1 MAHDLIIRNGTVID
15 GSGAAPSVAD
25 VAVDG
30 PLITEVGDLSG
41 AVGGEELD
49 ATGLVVSPGFIDLHT
64 HLDAQVAW
72 DPYMTSSSWQGVTT
86 ALIGN
91 CGLSF
96 APVAAGGAPVLAEM
110 MESVEDIPRDTILG
124 SLPWDWSTYPE
135 YLDSVQAMRPALNV
149 VGLVGHA
156 ALRYLA
162 MGDRS
167 HDRGE
172 EPTPDELSSMRDLV
186 AESVAGG
193 AVGFSTSRILL
204 HVVPD
209 GRKLPGTWAG
219 NDELLAMA
227 DGMRDAGGGIFQ
239 VVPDYES
246 RAPNEFE
253 LFTAMAASGADVLFT
268 MGPGNEHGGD
278 PMGVVELWDG
288 FLRAGADLPGRLT
301 GYMMTRPSGSLMG
314 LWQVPPVRGSAWR
327 RVMQLPTMEDRLA
340 ALVDPGTRAELLA
353 EGRERGLLYDPEHV
367 YPLGSGDVP
376 DYHVAGGGSVAR
388 LAEAAG
394 VHPVEFVV
402 DRLVAS
408 EGRELFNMWY
418 FNRNL
423 EAIGPLLEL
432 DAVYPGAGDT
442 GAHAGQICDADAPT
456 HFLSYWCRDRGVL
469 SLAEGV
475 RRLTSRPAEVL
486 GLEDRGMVRPGLHA
500 DLNVF
505 DPERLAVGYPT
516 YVNDFPGGSG
526 RLCVG
531 AAGYAATLVNGQV
544 VTSGGT
550 NTGARPGRVLRG
562 SAR

>member
-15 GSGAAPSVAD
+15 GSGGPPVPAD

-30 PLITEVGDLSG
+30 PLITEVGDLSD
-41 AVGGEELD
+41 AVAREELD
-49 ATGLVVSPGFIDLHT
+49 AGGLVVSPGFIDLHT

-72 DPYMTSSSWQGVTT
+72 DPFMTSSSWQGVTT

-96 APVAAGGAPVLAEM
+96 APVADGGAPVLAEM
-110 MESVEDIPRDTILG
+110 MESVEDIPRDAILG
-124 SLPWDWSTYPE
+124 SLPWDWSSYPE
-135 YLDSVQAMRPALNV
+135 YLDSVDAMRPALNV

-162 MGDRS
+162 MGDRA

-172 EPTPDELSSMRDLV
+172 EPTPAELSLLRDLV
-186 AESVAGG
+186 GESVDGG

-209 GRKLPGTWAG
+209 GRKLPGTWAA

-239 VVPDYES
+239 VVPDYET
-246 RAPNEFE
+246 RAANEFE
-253 LFTAMAASGADVLFT
+253 LFTAMAAAGTDVLFT
-268 MGPGNEHGGD
+268 MGPGNDPGAD
-278 PMGVVELWDG
+278 PMGVVDLWSG
-288 FLRAGADLPGRLT
+288 FLASAEQLPGRLT

-327 RVMQLPTMEDRLA
+327 RMMQLPTLDERLA
-340 ALVDPGTRAELLA
+340 ALVDPAVRAELVA
-353 EGRERGLLYDPEHV
+353 EGVERGLLYDAAHV
-367 YPLGSGDVP
+367 YPLGTGELP
-376 DYHVAGGGSVAR
+376 EYHEEGGRSVAQ
-388 LAEAAG
+388 LAEEAG
-394 VHPVEFVV
+394 VHPVEFVI

-408 EGRELFNMWY
+408 EGRELFNMWF

-432 DAVYPGAGDT
+432 EGVYPGAGDT

-456 HFLSYWCRDRGVL
+456 HFLSHWCRDRGVL

-486 GLEDRGMVRPGLHA
+486 GLTDRGIVRAGLHA

-505 DPERLAVGYPT
+505 DPERLEVGYPT
-516 YVNDFPGGSG
+516 YVHDFPGGSG
-526 RLCVG
+526 RLRVG
-531 AAGYAATLVNGQV
+531 ATGYAATLVNGEV